1 MVIRNNNSDKTCMLT
16 KKANSMV
23 LPTHS
28 QTASD
33 LYWLIT
39 GVYSDGKE
47 SLSYLMA
54 CAPCLLQ
61 PPLLHWTYWQQMSPA
76 VGSIWSGTLP
86 VVQMETLYSIN

>member
-1 MVIRNNNSDKTCMLT
+1 MHAY

-33 LYWLIT
+33 LNWLIK
-39 GVYSDGKE
+39 GLYSDGKE
-47 SLSYLMA
+47 SLSYPMT

-76 VGSIWSGTLP
+76 VVSIWSGTLP
-86 VVQMETLYSIN
+86 VVHMELLTSIK

>member
-1 MVIRNNNSDKTCMLT
+1 MHAY

-23 LPTHS
+23 LLAHS
-28 QTASD
+28 QTTSD
-33 LYWLIT
+33 LNWLIK
-39 GVYSDGKE
+39 GLYSGGKE
-47 SLSYLMA
+47 TLSYIMA
-54 CAPCLLQ
+54 CALCLLQ